1 MYSDKMKRSQLTG
14 TCVLAALLL
23 SGCGTYG
30 KVERL
35 RAGQPGAIL
44 AVSDVPGAFRDLDL
58 PKVVQDT
65 LVVQDFDGREVIIM
79 NAVRDEASGEMVA
92 TETLQAAKV
101 TARFR
106 NVAERGG
113 RVDLAFQVI
122 VPAAMQDSRWQ
133 VRFHPRMRVLEET
146 VDLDDIFIT
155 GKDYRRAQLR
165 GYEQYDRFLRSIV
178 TDSTRLI
185 DLHQL
190 NLFVRRNLP
199 ELYAFRKDSSVVS
212 DERFASVYGVTEREA
227 VEYYTYG
234 MLVRRNER
242 KIRDKDKM
250 FRRYVKAP
258 IRTDR
263 LRLDTLIVNEAGE
276 FVYNYVQTV
285 ETQPRLR
292 KVDIL
297 LAGGIFDQEKQVYE
311 VPESDPLTFYISS
324 LSAFVDGR
332 ERYLDQIVSRRV
344 DLQKTA
350 SIRFAAGR
358 DEVREDLGD
367 NAAEIASVKSALA
380 GLLDN
385 REFDLD
391 SVVVT
396 AHASPEGSFQANGE
410 LSRRRGRSVGR
421 YFSDYMRVYRDSLAR
436 EQGVRMT
443 LGGADEETGSP
454 NLPDIRFSTYAEPE
468 NWPELNRLVAADPLL
483 TDAQKREYAELAEEP
498 DPDRR
503 EALMR
508 KADSYAYISRE
519 LYPQLRTV
527 SFLFILHRRDMEQD
541 TIHTMV
547 LDTAYMAGVQAIRDR
562 DYKRAVTLLRPYGDF
577 NAAVA
582 YCCLDYNASALDILR
597 RLDRTPEVDYMLAV
611 VFARMEDERS
621 AVECYLRACRQNPSF
636 VHRGNL
642 DPEISALIR
651 KYGLNNTTEE

>member
-1 MYSDKMKRSQLTG
+1 MYSEPMKMRWLIRAG
-14 TCVLAALLL
+14 CVAVLSLA
-23 SGCGTYG
+23 GCGTYG
-30 KVERL
+30 KLERL
-35 RAGQPGAIL
+35 RTEQPGAML
-44 AVSDVPGAFRDLDL
+44 AVSDVPGTFRDLEL

-65 LVVQDFDGREVIIM
+65 LVVHDFDGREVIVM
-79 NAVRDEASGEMVA
+79 NAVRDTESGEMVA
-92 TETLQAAKV
+92 TETLQAARV

-113 RVDLAFQVI
+113 KVDLAFQVI
-122 VPAAMQDSRWQ
+122 VPATMQDSRWQ
-133 VRFHPRMRVLEET
+133 VRFHPRMRVLDDMVE
-146 VDLDDIFIT
+146 LDDIYIT
-155 GKDYRRAQLR
+155 GDAYRKAQLR

-178 TDSTRLI
+178 TDSTRFI
-185 DLHQL
+185 DIHQL

-212 DERFASVYGVTEREA
+212 DERFATVYGVTEREA

-234 MLVRRNER
+234 MLVRRNDR

-250 FRRYVKAP
+250 FQRYVKAP
-258 IRTDR
+258 IRTER
-263 LRLDTLIVNEAGE
+263 LRLDSLIVNEAGE
-276 FVYNYVQTV
+276 FVYNYVQTL

-297 LAGGIFDQEKQVYE
+297 LAGGIFDQDKQVYE

-358 DEVREDLGD
+358 DEVQPDLGD
-367 NAAEIASVKSALA
+367 NAAEIASVKAALA

-385 REFDLD
+385 RVFDLD

-396 AHASPEGSFQANGE
+396 AHASPEGSFRTNGE
-410 LSRRRGRSVGR
+410 LSQRRGRSVGR
-421 YFSDYMRVYRDSLAR
+421 YFAEYMRAYSDSLVR
-436 EQGVRMT
+436 EQGFRMT
-443 LGGADEETGSP
+443 LGGADAENQARAVPE
-454 NLPDIRFSTYAEPE
+454 IRFSTYAEPE
-468 NWPELNRLVAADPLL
+468 NWTELDRLVAADPLL
-483 TDAQKREYAELAEEP
+483 TDEQKRLYAAHAEVT

-503 EALMR
+503 EAMMR
-508 KADSYAYISRE
+508 VDDSYDYIARE
-519 LYPQLRTV
+519 LYPRLRTV

-541 TIHTMV
+541 TIHTTV

-562 DYKRAVTLLRPYGDF
+562 DYKRAVTLLRPYADF

-582 YCCLDYNASALDILR
+582 YCCLDYNASALDILQ
-597 RLDRTPEVDYMLAV
+597 RLDRTAEVNYMLAV
-611 VFARMEDERS
+611 VYARMADERS

-651 KYGLNNTTEE
+651 KYALNDTPQD